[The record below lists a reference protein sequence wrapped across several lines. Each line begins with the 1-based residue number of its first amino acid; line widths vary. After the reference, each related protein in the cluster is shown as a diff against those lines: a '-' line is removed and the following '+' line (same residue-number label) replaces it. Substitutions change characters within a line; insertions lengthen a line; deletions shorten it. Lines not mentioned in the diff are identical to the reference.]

1 LADWPP
7 TGWQARDD
15 LLSSHSEL
23 TAVLLPFQTGL
34 QPTHTQST
42 DKRTVG
48 AVAGSSTSFQRLF
61 RIAAVPTAVF
71 LVFGVWYAARL
82 GGSSALSALRV
93 AGTLGF
99 PAFAAVSAAVA
110 ARRGRG
116 RQRQGWLVMTIGLV
130 ALEFGSITV
139 LYHRIGHGNVVPLY
153 PPAAMVGFLI
163 FPLVACVA
171 LLVFPSGYPGVARF
185 RVLLDGAIVG
195 ASLFVVAWVTLLRG
209 VYSETG
215 VSRLDEVLSIACPI
229 AGVVTVTVAILG
241 LARANAHWRQ
251 TMIVLTIGLTLI
263 AAAGGAYV
271 FSLARHSYLADSA
284 WNLEWPA
291 GLVLLGIAA
300 FNCPPDAPETVP
312 APAGPSAPI
321 SLWLPYIPLAV
332 AGGLELAELR
342 SSLASDPALAA
353 VPWLVIAVL
362 ARQFMVV
369 AENRRLAHSMSDH
382 ALYDPLTN
390 LANRVLF
397 RDRLDHAIQ
406 LHHRDQRSVAVLSM
420 DIDDFKLINDH
431 LGQATGDALLVQ
443 AAQRLLSCV
452 RSGDT
457 VARLGGD
464 EFAVLIE
471 DAGENVHLI
480 VYQILEAFER
490 PFSAEGEVIFM
501 RPTAGLAVAGGNDPD
516 LRAAELL
523 RHADSALAS
532 AKQLGG
538 GLQTFSTDTLFRDNG
553 ALGLAA
559 SDVHRSRG
567 GLVEVRLLS
576 DLRQAISRRALTV
589 LYQPKVDLLT
599 THVVG
604 AEALVRWPHP
614 VFGMVLP
621 QQFLPL
627 VRQHGLMRTFTDIV
641 LDQALSDAAQWR
653 RRGVDVPVAVNLFP
667 PLVGD
672 IDLPARI
679 FDALKRHELPGDSLI
694 VEITE
699 DLLLDNID
707 RTREVLDA
715 LRASSIQVALDDFGS
730 GYSALTYLRKLPIDE
745 VKVDYDLIGSVLTDP
760 RAEAIVRAVIDL
772 SHALNVTTVAEG
784 VENAETATWLRD
796 RGCEV
801 AQGILYSPP
810 ITGPAMMELLSSPA
824 AR

>member
-1 LADWPP
+1 MGEMARSP
-7 TGWQARDD
+7 TA
-15 LLSSHSEL
+15 
-23 TAVLLPFQTGL
+23 
-34 QPTHTQST
+34 
-42 DKRTVG
+42 
-48 AVAGSSTSFQRLF
+48 FQRLL
-61 RIAAVPTAVF
+61 RIAAAPTAAF
-71 LVFGVWYAARL
+71 LVFAVWFAVGL
-82 GGSSALSALRV
+82 GGSSAINALRF
-93 AGTLGF
+93 AGGLGF
-99 PAFAAVSAAVA
+99 PAFAALSAADA
-110 ARRGRG
+110 ARRRRG
-116 RQRQGWLVMTIGLV
+116 RQRQAWLVMTFGLV

-139 LYHRIGHGNVVPLY
+139 LYHRIVRGSVVPLY

-195 ASLFVVAWVTLLRG
+195 ASLFVVAWVTLLRA
-209 VYSETG
+209 VYPDTG
-215 VSRLDEVLSIACPI
+215 VSRLDEFLSIACPI

-251 TMIVLTIGLTLI
+251 TMTVLTIGLTLV

-291 GLVLLGIAA
+291 GLVLVGIAA
-300 FNCPPDAPETVP
+300 LTCPPDAPETLP
-312 APAGPSAPI
+312 EPTGPSAPI

-342 SSLASDPALAA
+342 SSLAADPALAA

-369 AENRRLAHSMSDH
+369 AENRRLAHSVSDQ
-382 ALYDPLTN
+382 ALRDPLTN

-397 RDRLDHAIQ
+397 RDRLEHAIQ
-406 LHHRDQRSVAVLSM
+406 LYHRDQRSVAVLSM
-420 DIDDFKLINDH
+420 GIDDIKLINDN
-431 LGQATGDALLVQ
+431 LGQAAGDALLVQ

-471 DAGENVHLI
+471 DAGENAHLI
-480 VYQILEAFER
+480 VYQIMEAFER
-490 PFSAEGEVIFM
+490 PFSADGEVIFM
-501 RPTAGLAVAGGNDPD
+501 RPSAGLAVAGLSDPD
-516 LRAAELL
+516 LRASDLL
-523 RHADSALAS
+523 KHADMAMYS
-532 AKQLGG
+532 AKQFGG
-538 GLQTFSTDTLFRDNG
+538 GLQTFSTDTNLKDT
-553 ALGLAA
+553 ALGLSAPDIHL
-559 SDVHRSRG
+559 SGG
-567 GLVEVRLLS
+567 GLVKVRMLS
-576 DLRQAISRRALTV
+576 DLRQAISHHALTV
-589 LYQPKVDLLT
+589 VYQPKIDLQT

-604 AEALVRWPHP
+604 AEALARWPHP
-614 VFGMVLP
+614 VFGMVHP
-621 QQFLPL
+621 HQFLPL
-627 VRQHGLMRTFTDIV
+627 VRQHGLMRTFTDLI

-653 RRGVDVPVAVNLFP
+653 RRGIAAPVAVNLFP

-672 IDLPARI
+672 INLPGHI
-679 FDALKRHELPGDSLI
+679 FDALERHELPGDSLI

-699 DLLLDNID
+699 DLLVDDIE
-707 RTREVLDA
+707 RTRHVLEA
-715 LRASSIQVALDDFGS
+715 LRKNSIQVALDDFGS
-730 GYSALTYLRKLPIDE
+730 GYSALTYLCKLPIDE
-745 VKVDYDLIGSVLTDP
+745 VKVDYDLIGRVLTDP

-801 AQGILYSPP
+801 GQGVLYSPP
-810 ITGPAMMELLSSPA
+810 ITGQAVMELLSSPA